1 MQIEW
6 KERALQDAREILA
19 YIAQDKP
26 GAAREVFEA
35 IQRQVGLLADT
46 PKLGRAGRVRGTREL
61 VINRTPYLV
70 AYRVTATTVTVLR
83 VLHGAQQWP
92 KRFT

>member
-1 MQIEW
+1 VRIEW
-6 KERALQDAREILA
+6 KPQAQEDAREILI

-26 GAAREVFEA
+26 GAAREVYEA
-35 IQRQVGLLADT
+35 LRHQVGLLAET

-61 VINRTPYLV
+61 VISRTPYIV
-70 AYRVTATTVTVLR
+70 AYRVTADTITVLR

-92 KRFT
+92 QRL